1 MRNIEHIYINGQF
14 VIPHGTEMVDLVDP
28 TNGQL
33 TGQVRLG
40 DVEDTRRAIA
50 AARAAFPAFSRTT
63 KAERGAWLQKL
74 HDAVGARADDAARA
88 LVEEYGGPLK
98 ASVGRS
104 RYTAKMFLDV
114 KKVMDD
120 HAFVKTVG
128 VSKVVLEPVGVVG
141 IITPWNSSAFFIA
154 NKVATAIAAGCTVV
168 VKPSELSAVQNQI
181 LTECFHAAG
190 LPPGV
195 VNIVNGR
202 GDVVGAEIS
211 AHPGIDKI
219 SFTGSTLVGKTIARA
234 AVDTMKR
241 VTLELGGKSANVLLD
256 DADFEKAVP
265 AAIQACFMNNGQAC
279 IAGTRLLVPAHRLEL
294 VKRLARAAAE
304 AVAVGDPRDARVTL
318 GPIVTSKQ
326 YERVQRYIGIG
337 IEEGAEL
344 LTGGPGKPQGLEA
357 GYFVKPTVFANVTPS
372 MTIAKEEIFGPVL
385 SILTYE
391 TEDEAVAIANDTPY
405 GLQAY
410 VSSTD
415 LARANAVAARLIAGR
430 VHINGMHDDLIAPF
444 GGFKQSGIGREFG
457 PYGLDAYLEPKV
469 ILGEAAQYP
478 D

>member
-1 MRNIEHIYINGQF
+1 MRNIDHIYINGQF
-14 VIPHGTEMVDLVDP
+14 VIPHGTEMADLVDP
-28 TNGQL
+28 TTGQL

-74 HDAVGARADDAARA
+74 HDAVAARADDAARA

-98 ASVGRS
+98 TSVGRS
-104 RYTAKMFLDV
+104 RYTAKMFVDV

-141 IITPWNSSAFFIA
+141 IITPWNSSAWFIA

-181 LTECFHAAG
+181 LAECFHAAG

-211 AHPGIDKI
+211 ANAGIDKI

-241 VTLELGGKSANVLLD
+241 VALELGGKSANVLLD
-256 DADFEKAVP
+256 DADFDKAIP

-279 IAGTRLLVPAHRLEL
+279 IAGTRLLVPAHRLEQ
-294 VKRLARAAAE
+294 VKRLAKAAAE
-304 AVAVGDPRDARVTL
+304 AVKVGDPRDAGVAL

-326 YERVQRYIGIG
+326 YERVQRYIRIG

-372 MTIAKEEIFGPVL
+372 MTIAREEIFGPVL

-391 TEDEAVAIANDTPY
+391 TEDEAVAIANGTPY

-415 LARANAVAARLIAGR
+415 LARANRVAGRLIAGR
-430 VHINGMHDDLIAPF
+430 VHINGVHDDLIAPF

-457 PYGLDAYLEPKV
+457 PYGLDSYLEPKV

>member
-14 VIPHGTEMVDLVDP
+14 VIPHGTEMADLVNP
-28 TNGQL
+28 TTGQP

-74 HDAVGARADDAARA
+74 HDAVAARADDAAQA

-98 ASVGRS
+98 TSVARS

-114 KKVMDD
+114 KKVMED

-141 IITPWNSSAFFIA
+141 IITPWNSSAWFIA

-181 LTECFHAAG
+181 LAECFHAAG

-211 AHPGIDKI
+211 ANAGIDKI

-256 DADFEKAVP
+256 DADFDKAIP

-279 IAGTRLLVPAHRLEL
+279 IAGTRLLVPAHRLEQ
-294 VKRLARAAAE
+294 VKRLAKAAAE
-304 AVAVGDPRDARVTL
+304 AFTVGDPRDGGVAL

-326 YERVQRYIGIG
+326 YERVQRYIRIG

-372 MTIAKEEIFGPVL
+372 MTIAREEIFGPVL
-385 SILTYE
+385 SILTYT

-410 VSSTD
+410 VRSTD
-415 LARANAVAARLIAGR
+415 LARANQVAGRLIAGR
-430 VHINGMHDDLIAPF
+430 VHINGVHDDLIAPF

-457 PYGLDAYLEPKV
+457 PYGLDSYLEPKV

>member
-1 MRNIEHIYINGQF
+1 MRNIDQIYINGQF
-14 VIPHGTEMVDLVDP
+14 VTPHGTEMADLVDP
-28 TNGQL
+28 TSGRL

-63 KAERGAWLQKL
+63 KAERGALLQKL
-74 HDAVGARADDAARA
+74 HDAVAARADDAARA

-98 ASVGRS
+98 TSVGRS

-141 IITPWNSSAFFIA
+141 IITPWNSSAWFIA

-181 LTECFHAAG
+181 LAECFHAAG

-211 AHPGIDKI
+211 ANPGIDKI

-241 VTLELGGKSANVLLD
+241 LTLELGGKGANLLLD
-256 DADFEKAVP
+256 DADFEKAIP

-279 IAGTRLLVPAHRLEL
+279 LAGTRLLVPAHRLEE
-294 VKRLARAAAE
+294 VKRLAKAAAE
-304 AVAVGDPRDARVTL
+304 AVTVGDPRDAGVTL

-326 YERVQRYIGIG
+326 YERVQHYIRNG

-357 GYFVKPTVFANVTPS
+357 GYFVRPTVFANVTPS
-372 MTIAKEEIFGPVL
+372 MTIAREEIFGPVL

-415 LARANAVAARLIAGR
+415 LARANAVADRLIAGR
-430 VHINGMHDDLIAPF
+430 VHINGIHDDLIAPF